1 MNYDKNAELG
11 TKIAQIL
18 DQSASNVGSRTEKR
32 LLDIRKLALTNY
44 KQQPMP
50 AWALVSANNGRLGQL
65 LAPLG
70 YKASFWTAL
79 AVIVT
84 TVVFLNA
91 RHTVDSSRIAEI
103 AEIDMGLLTSEL
115 PIDAYLDKGLDS
127 WLKQQEP

>member
-1 MNYDKNAELG
+1 MNNEKNAELG

-70 YKASFWTAL
+70 YKASFWTAWS
-79 AVIVT
+79 VT
-84 TVVFLNA
+84 ASPPPAA
-91 RHTVDSSRIAEI
+91 RPARTPTAFAQTPRGPLPLLIPAAE
-103 AEIDMGLLTSEL
+103 
-115 PIDAYLDKGLDS
+115 
-127 WLKQQEP
+127 QV